1 MSARE
6 EIREWENQCNECKK
20 RKGKAGSQVM
30 GPLPKVRLRFSMRAF
45 AQTAVDYGGPFITI
59 QGRGKARLKRWLC
72 LFTCLASRAIHCE
85 MAFGLDTDSF
95 LNAFARMAYRRGL
108 PQEVVSDRGTN
119 FIGANREL
127 KELVEKLDKDK
138 ICQKTANRGVTW
150 IFNPPQAPHF
160 GGAHEIMIK
169 AAKKAIHAV
178 LGEANVTDEELM
190 TAFIGAESLLNSRPI
205 TYQTANPCDQTPLTP
220 NHFLYGQVGGTFAPD
235 SVDETEFQPKKRWR
249 RVQELISHF
258 WRRWLKEWLPSQ
270 NVRSRWNE
278 EKRDLKVG
286 DVVLAISSDLP
297 RAHWPLGRITE
308 IYQGKDNHVRVAKV
322 QVGQNSLLRPVNKLI
337 HLDVV

>member
-1 MSARE
+1 
-6 EIREWENQCNECKK
+6 
-20 RKGKAGSQVM
+20 
-30 GPLPKVRLRFSMRAF
+30 
-45 AQTAVDYGGPFITI
+45 
-59 QGRGKARLKRWLC
+59 
-72 LFTCLASRAIHCE
+72 
-85 MAFGLDTDSF
+85 
-95 LNAFARMAYRRGL
+95 
-108 PQEVVSDRGTN
+108 
-119 FIGANREL
+119 
-127 KELVEKLDKDK
+127 
-138 ICQKTANRGVTW
+138 
-150 IFNPPQAPHF
+150 
-160 GGAHEIMIK
+160 MIK

-178 LGEANVTDEELM
+178 CGEANVTDEELM

-205 TYQTANPCDQTPLTP
+205 MYQTANPCEETPLTP

-235 SVDETEFQPKKRWR
+235 SVDKTEFQPKKRWR

-258 WRRWLKEWLPSQ
+258 WRRWLKEWLPCQ

-322 QVGQNSLLRPVNKLI
+322 QVWQNSLLPPANKLI

>member
-1 MSARE
+1 MKCDSE
-6 EIREWENQCNECKK
+6 T
-20 RKGKAGSQVM
+20 
-30 GPLPKVRLRFSMRAF
+30 LLFF
-45 AQTAVDYGGPFITI
+45 FFFFLGG
-59 QGRGKARLKRWLC
+59 GG
-72 LFTCLASRAIHCE
+72 
-85 MAFGLDTDSF
+85 
-95 LNAFARMAYRRGL
+95 
-108 PQEVVSDRGTN
+108 
-119 FIGANREL
+119 
-127 KELVEKLDKDK
+127 
-138 ICQKTANRGVTW
+138 GVTW

-160 GGAHEIMIK
+160 GGAHAIMIK
-169 AAKKAIHAV
+169 AAKKAIYAV

-205 TYQTANPCDQTPLTP
+205 TYQTANPCDETPLTP

-270 NVRSRWNE
+270 NARSRWNV

-308 IYQGKDNHVRVAKV
+308 VYQGKDNHVRVAKV
-322 QVGQNSLLRPVNKLI
+322 QVGQNSLLRPINKLI

>member
-1 MSARE
+1 M
-6 EIREWENQCNECKK
+6 
-20 RKGKAGSQVM
+20 
-30 GPLPKVRLRFSMRAF
+30 
-45 AQTAVDYGGPFITI
+45 
-59 QGRGKARLKRWLC
+59 
-72 LFTCLASRAIHCE
+72 
-85 MAFGLDTDSF
+85 
-95 LNAFARMAYRRGL
+95 
-108 PQEVVSDRGTN
+108 
-119 FIGANREL
+119 
-127 KELVEKLDKDK
+127 
-138 ICQKTANRGVTW
+138 W

-178 LGEANVTDEELM
+178 LGETNVTDKELM

-205 TYQTANPCDQTPLTP
+205 TYQTANPCDETPLTP
-220 NHFLYGQVGGTFAPD
+220 NHFLYGQDGGTFAPD

-249 RVQELISHF
+249 RVQEFISHF

-297 RAHWPLGRITE
+297 RAHWPLGRITK

-322 QVGQNSLLRPVNKLI
+322 QVGQNSFLRPVNRLI
-337 HLDVV
+337 HLEIV

>member
-1 MSARE
+1 
-6 EIREWENQCNECKK
+6 
-20 RKGKAGSQVM
+20 
-30 GPLPKVRLRFSMRAF
+30 MRAF
-45 AQTAVDYGGPFITI
+45 AQTAVDYGAPFFTT
-59 QGRGKARLKRWLC
+59 QGRGKTRLKRWLC

-95 LNAFARMAYRRGL
+95 LNAFARMAYQRGL
-108 PQEVVSDRGTN
+108 PQEVVSDQGTN
-119 FIGANREL
+119 FISANREL
-127 KELVEKLDKDK
+127 KELVEKLEKNK
-138 ICQKTANRGVTW
+138 ICQRTANRGVTC

-190 TAFIGAESLLNSRPI
+190 MTFTGKESLLNSRPI
-205 TYQTANPCDQTPLTP
+205 TYQTANPCGETLLTP
-220 NHFLYGQVGGTFAPD
+220 NHFLYGQVGGTLTPG
-235 SVDETEFQPKKRWR
+235 SIGKTEFHPKKQWR

-258 WRRWLKEWLPSQ
+258 WYPWLKEWLPGQ
-270 NVRSRWNE
+270 NVRLRWNKE
-278 EKRDLKVG
+278 QIDLKVG

-297 RAHWPLGRITE
+297 RAHWPLGRISE

-322 QVGQNSLLRPVNKLI
+322 QVGQHSLLCPINELI